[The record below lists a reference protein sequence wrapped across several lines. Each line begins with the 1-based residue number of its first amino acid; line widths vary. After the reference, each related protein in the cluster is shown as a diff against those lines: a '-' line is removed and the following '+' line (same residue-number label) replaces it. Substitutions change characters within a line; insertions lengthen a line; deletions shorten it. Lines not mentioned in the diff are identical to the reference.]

1 MDKKVC
7 QNPYCSG
14 YKTDDRF
21 IKVGGQKYLA
31 DRINS
36 RLRYQNG
43 NFCTRTCFE
52 EWFGIYGYRAIDF
65 IGRKTE
71 RSINYNNISINRRRN
86 DLART
91 LPNGWLDY
99 HNNPQIRQQIET
111 QLLSELQSNNNT

>member
-14 YKTDDRF
+14 YNTDDRF

-31 DRINS
+31 DRVNS
-36 RLRYQNG
+36 SLRYNR
-43 NFCTRTCFE
+43 NFCTRHCFE
-52 EWFGIYGYRAIDF
+52 EWFRIYGDRVIDF

-86 DLART
+86 DLARA

-111 QLLSELQSNNNT
+111 QLLSELQSNNNA

>member
-31 DRINS
+31 DRVNS
-36 RLRYQNG
+36 SLRYQNG
-43 NFCTRTCFE
+43 NFCTTHCFE
-52 EWFGIYGYRAIDF
+52 EWFGIYGDRAIDF

-86 DLART
+86 DLAVN

-99 HNNPQIRQQIET
+99 HNSPQIRQQIET
-111 QLLSELQSNNNT
+111 QLLSELQSNNNA

>member
-36 RLRYQNG
+36 SLRYQNG

-52 EWFGIYGYRAIDF
+52 EWFELYGDRAIDL

-71 RSINYNNISINRRRN
+71 RTINFNNVNLYSRRSELVQN
-86 DLART
+86 LFG
-91 LPNGWLDY
+91 GWVEYQD
-99 HNNPQIRQQIET
+99 NPTTKRQIDT
-111 QLLSELQSNNNT
+111 QLLREITTKNNA

>member
-36 RLRYQNG
+36 SLRYQNG
-43 NFCTRTCFE
+43 NFVHAPVLKSGLEFM
-52 EWFGIYGYRAIDF
+52 AI
-65 IGRKTE
+65 GLL
-71 RSINYNNISINRRRN
+71 IS
-86 DLART
+86 
-91 LPNGWLDY
+91 
-99 HNNPQIRQQIET
+99 
-111 QLLSELQSNNNT
+111 

>member
-1 MDKKVC
+1 MYKKVC

-36 RLRYQNG
+36 SLRYQNG

-52 EWFGIYGYRAIDF
+52 EWFELYGDRAIDL

-71 RSINYNNISINRRRN
+71 RTINFNNVNLYSRRSELVQN
-86 DLART
+86 LFG
-91 LPNGWLDY
+91 GWVEYQD
-99 HNNPQIRQQIET
+99 NPTTKRQIDT
-111 QLLSELQSNNNT
+111 QLLREITTKNNA

>member
-31 DRINS
+31 DRVS
-36 RLRYQNG
+36 SSLPYQNG
-43 NFCTRTCFE
+43 NFCTRRCFE
-52 EWFGIYGYRAIDF
+52 EWFGIYGDRAIDF

-71 RSINYNNISINRRRN
+71 RTINYNNISI
-86 DLART
+86 
-91 LPNGWLDY
+91 
-99 HNNPQIRQQIET
+99 IEE
-111 QLLSELQSNNNT
+111 ELIYRICQMVGQNIIIAHKLGNK

>member
-14 YKTDDRF
+14 YETDDRF

-36 RLRYQNG
+36 SLRYQNG
-43 NFCTRTCFE
+43 NFCTRHCFE
-52 EWFGIYGYRAIDF
+52 EWFEIYGDRAIDF

-71 RSINYNNISINRRRN
+71 RTINYNNVYIFRRRRELVQN
-86 DLART
+86 LFG
-91 LPNGWLDY
+91 GWVEYQD
-99 HNNPQIRQQIET
+99 NPTTKRQIEA
-111 QLLSELQSNNNT
+111 QLLSELTTKNNA

>member
-14 YKTDDRF
+14 YNTDDRF

-52 EWFGIYGYRAIDF
+52 EWFELYGDRAIDL

-71 RSINYNNISINRRRN
+71 RTINFNNVNLYSRRSELVEN
-86 DLART
+86 LFG
-91 LPNGWLDY
+91 GWVEYQD
-99 HNNPQIRQQIET
+99 NPTTKRQIDT
-111 QLLSELQSNNNT
+111 QLLREITTKNNA